1 MSKSKGNFLM
11 LLECVEEFSADA
23 TRFALADA
31 GDSLEDANFDRM
43 VANQA
48 VTYLHNEEEWIRTV
62 LADVKAGTLRQ
73 GMVTVLFLFPCPYKY
88 STIRPFEFHFICF
101 FGGKFLFFFKYKKE
115 AKSNYIYLFMLLLY
129 FILMCFYL
137 PPPPPPLR

>member
-31 GDSLEDANFDRM
+31 GDSLEDANFDRA

-48 VTYLHNEEEWIRTV
+48 VTYLHNEEEWIRTMI
-62 LADVKAGTLRQ
+62 AEAKSGSLRQ
-73 GMVTVLFLFPCPYKY
+73 GADSLCFMDKAFNNEIDYLVEATMQ
-88 STIRPFEFHFICF
+88 EFT
-101 FGGKFLFFFKYKKE
+101 K
-115 AKSNYIYLFMLLLY
+115 
-129 FILMCFYL
+129 MCFRDGIHRAWFDMMIVRDFY
-137 PPPPPPLR
+137 R